1 MAAVVLIL
9 LIGGGAVALAA
20 RRLPPALQ
28 RLVALAYFA
37 HLLAAA
43 AQVWMHLE
51 YYGGGDMITYMKN
64 AAPIARLLE
73 IDFGRWFPQL
83 VRLWLHMDSELPYVH
98 GAGGTSGTMVGLAA
112 FAVYLFD
119 KPIPVWEVCLAVS
132 TTSMLGQIWLCKAL
146 VAVLEPKVHVSA
158 AAGVLLVPSV
168 VFWSSALLKE
178 AITLPF
184 LALLL
189 LSSVAFARGRYVVG
203 SLGIVLGA
211 GGVGL
216 IKGYLLMPYV
226 ISIAAAAYVSNN
238 AAPGRRRVRWP
249 YAIAGFI
256 IAVLG
261 IATISALFPE
271 YSPGSIAE
279 NTARY
284 QQTYETLEN
293 MGQGG
298 SNIDLG
304 DVKDVTLLGQLR
316 YVPLAAVNALFRP
329 MFFEA
334 RSIVTFAASLETL
347 VIVVLLLRLLRNGI
361 RRPLAQV
368 MASPAL
374 AFSAVFVFTFSIAVG
389 LSTLNLGTLSRYR
402 IPMMPFFSVLLF
414 VLGRTERATQ
424 PARPPVRAVRRHAAH
439 KHPLAVQRRRA

>member
-9 LIGGGAVALAA
+9 VIGVAAVALGA
-20 RRLPPALQ
+20 RRLPLAIQ
-28 RLVALAYFA
+28 RLIALAFFA

-43 AQVWMHLE
+43 AQVWMHTD

-64 AAPIARLLE
+64 GRPLARLLD
-73 IDFGRWFPQL
+73 IDFARWFPQL
-83 VRLWLHMDSELPYVH
+83 VRLWLHIDNDLPEVH
-98 GAGGTSGTMVGLAA
+98 GAGSTSGTMVGLAA
-112 FAVYLFD
+112 FAVYVFD
-119 KPIPVWEVCLAVS
+119 RPIPVWEVCLLVS
-132 TTSMLGQIWLCKAL
+132 ATSVLGQIWICKAAF
-146 VAVLEPKVHVSA
+146 AVLEPKLHVA
-158 AAGVLLVPSV
+158 AATGILLVPSV

-178 AITLPF
+178 AVTLPF

-189 LSSVAFARGRYVVG
+189 LSSVAIAKGRYARGAVG
-203 SLGIVLGA
+203 VLIGA

-226 ISIAAAAYVSNN
+226 IAAASAVYVGKSGG
-238 AAPGRRRVRWP
+238 PGKRIVRWP
-249 YAIAGFI
+249 YVLAGFV
-256 IAVLG
+256 IAIFG
-261 IATISALFPE
+261 IAAISAVFPE

-293 MGQGG
+293 IGQGG

-304 DVKDVTLLGQLR
+304 EVGDVTLLGQLK
-316 YVPLAAVNALFRP
+316 YVPLATINALFRP

-347 VIVVLLLRLLRNGI
+347 VILILLVRLLRGGV
-361 RRPLAQV
+361 RRPLAAI

-374 AFSAVFVFTFSIAVG
+374 TFCAVFVLTFSVAVG

-414 VLGRTERATQ
+414 VLGRKEPAPTAVRA
-424 PARPPVRAVRRHAAH
+424 PARGIRRHAASRPALTVH
-439 KHPLAVQRRRA
+439 RRRA